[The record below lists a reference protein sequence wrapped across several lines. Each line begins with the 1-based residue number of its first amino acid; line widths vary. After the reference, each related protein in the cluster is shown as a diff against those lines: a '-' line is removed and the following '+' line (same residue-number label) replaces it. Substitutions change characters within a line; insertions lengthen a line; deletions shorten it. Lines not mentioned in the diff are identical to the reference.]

1 MKLFPTVISHHYC
14 FILWNCDTLQ
24 VLEWFYDP
32 MSNLPSRRISEDSR
46 TWQGDGEYCIIKS
59 GIDKHIFLQK
69 IKDSRKMLKGF
80 LKQEKNSL

>member
-1 MKLFPTVISHHYC
+1 
-14 FILWNCDTLQ
+14 
-24 VLEWFYDP
+24 

-46 TWQGDGEYCIIKS
+46 TWQGDGEYCIIKC